1 MKNKYLESLNEE
13 IKQSFKIISPEFL
26 DQRILGSILNF
37 NHIIM
42 NKNIPC
48 IIIS

>member
-1 MKNKYLESLNEE
+1 MKNKCLESLNEE
-13 IKQSFKIISPEFL
+13 VKQSFKILSPEFS
-26 DQRILGSILNF
+26 DQRILVSILNF

-42 NKNIPC
+42 NKNIPY